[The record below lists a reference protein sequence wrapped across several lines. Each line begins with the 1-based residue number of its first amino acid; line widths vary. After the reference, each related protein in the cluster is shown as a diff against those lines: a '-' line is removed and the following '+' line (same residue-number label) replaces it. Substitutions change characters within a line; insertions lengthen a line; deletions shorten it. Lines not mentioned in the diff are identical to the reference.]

1 MSNDRLDILFNMLEQ
16 SPDDAF
22 LMFAIAKEREKRG
35 EGEEALAQFETL
47 RQRHP
52 DYVGL
57 YYHLGRLEETL
68 RDHATAAATYRRGI
82 SVARAAGDAHAAS
95 ELMGALCA
103 IDPDCDDDPYA

>member
-1 MSNDRLDILFNMLEQ
+1 MSNDRLAILFNMLAQ

-35 EGEEALAQFETL
+35 ESEEALAQFDIL
-47 RQRHP
+47 RQKCP

-57 YYHLGRLEETL
+57 YYHMGKLEEAL
-68 RDHATAAATYRRGI
+68 RDHAAAAATYRQGI
-82 SVARAAGDAHAAS
+82 AVARAAGDAHAAS

-103 IDPDCDDDPYA
+103 IDPDCDDDLYA